1 MEQMILRAIAVALA
15 LLLAPPVAAEEPVT
29 IRSYKAALD
38 LPPAAAADSLNRDLG
53 GLMEFREEGGA
64 LFFDYAGLDTP
75 EPLRRFLA
83 LSFPDLPPE
92 AIARGV
98 PVNLS
103 LAFLP
108 DGDGSEIRL
117 MISGPEFGGA
127 GATLSGLPE
136 GATILMSSVAGD
148 CAGQAVLSHQGL
160 PPDIAPAYVT
170 RLAGEGYQITDA
182 SDDDTSFF
190 VGYRPGCALF
200 LYFQPDPA
208 GQDRSTVV
216 MNFQEE

>member
-1 MEQMILRAIAVALA
+1 MEQVIFRALA
-15 LLLAPPVAAEEPVT
+15 VSAALFLAQPLAAEAPVT
-29 IRSYKAALD
+29 IRSYKAALE

-53 GLMEFREEGGA
+53 GLMEFREEGGT
-64 LFFDYAGLDTP
+64 LYFDYAGLDTP
-75 EPLRRFLA
+75 EPLRRFLS
-83 LSFPDLPPE
+83 LSFPDLPPA
-92 AIARGV
+92 AIAPGM

-108 DGDGSEIRL
+108 EGDGSEIRL
-117 MISGPEFGGA
+117 MISGPQFGGTE
-127 GATLSGLPE
+127 ATPAGLPDR
-136 GATILMSSVAGD
+136 ATVLMSSISGD

-160 PPDIAPAYVT
+160 PPDIASDYT
-170 RLAGEGYQITDA
+170 RRLSGEGFQVTDA
-182 SDDDTSFF
+182 SDEDTSFF

-216 MNFQEE
+216 MNYQEE